1 MTKLMHIKQGKRGG
15 GRHLYNSIRYVL
27 NKKKTRDGLLVGGN
41 VGTEPEDVHRVMMD
55 TKADRDKTDGRQG
68 YHFVLSFKP
77 GETDE
82 QTAYDVVR
90 EFCEEYL
97 GDNYEY
103 VFSIHNDHDHLH
115 GHIVFNSVNRVD
127 GYKYRYEKGDWEKYI
142 QPITDK
148 ICIKHGLQPLQ
159 FENEKKVG
167 RSYAEW
173 KAEKGGKPSWK
184 KIIRSDIDYA
194 IGNAKSEEQ
203 FLQMMKSAGY
213 TIRKGTSSIHGT
225 YYTFCAPGQSRGWR
239 SYNLGDGYSYATIQ
253 SRMQKE
259 QYFYAYPQTPRI
271 KGCSMK
277 RQSVYRG
284 ISAFQKKR
292 IRKIYFITYRRW
304 DAKNPYAV
312 DQQAVR
318 KSLLHIDRLIEDVNY
333 LLRSRIQS
341 YEALCQR
348 ETEVLASEKELK
360 NQKYSTTFLKEDEQY
375 QEYIQLKKSL
385 DHIPAWDDRFE
396 SVLDRLEVLEKELP
410 EAMFQE
416 NKHIAEIEEQLQRIR
431 EEKRII
437 RHIKKEEQSGDLMVT
452 QWNRSPTKAMEPDRD
467 FIAKEVSEER
477 KGDDSLWKKS

>member
-1 MTKLMHIKQGKRGG
+1 MHIKQGKRGG

-41 VGTEPEDVHRVMMD
+41 AGTEPEDVHRVMMD
-55 TKADRDKTDGRQG
+55 TKADWDKPDGRQG

-142 QPITDK
+142 QPITDR
-148 ICIKHGLQPLQ
+148 ICIRHGLQPLQ

-184 KIIRSDIDYA
+184 KIIRADIDYA

-213 TIRKGTSSIHGT
+213 TVKKGTSSIHGT
-225 YYTFCAPGQSRGWR
+225 YYTFCAPGQSRG
-239 SYNLGDGYSYATIQ
+239 
-253 SRMQKE
+253 
-259 QYFYAYPQTPRI
+259 
-271 KGCSMK
+271 
-277 RQSVYRG
+277 
-284 ISAFQKKR
+284 
-292 IRKIYFITYRRW
+292 
-304 DAKNPYAV
+304 
-312 DQQAVR
+312 
-318 KSLLHIDRLIEDVNY
+318 
-333 LLRSRIQS
+333 
-341 YEALCQR
+341 
-348 ETEVLASEKELK
+348 
-360 NQKYSTTFLKEDEQY
+360 
-375 QEYIQLKKSL
+375 
-385 DHIPAWDDRFE
+385 
-396 SVLDRLEVLEKELP
+396 
-410 EAMFQE
+410 
-416 NKHIAEIEEQLQRIR
+416 
-431 EEKRII
+431 
-437 RHIKKEEQSGDLMVT
+437 
-452 QWNRSPTKAMEPDRD
+452 
-467 FIAKEVSEER
+467 
-477 KGDDSLWKKS
+477 